1 MTGKQKGKEIDM
13 SAFTVQNL
21 KWELKER
28 ELSTKG
34 TKVELAQRLSQALA
48 NEHN

>member
-1 MTGKQKGKEIDM
+1 MR
-13 SAFTVQNL
+13 AYTVQNL

-34 TKVELAQRLSQALA
+34 TKIELVQRLSQALK
-48 NEHN
+48 NELKKPN